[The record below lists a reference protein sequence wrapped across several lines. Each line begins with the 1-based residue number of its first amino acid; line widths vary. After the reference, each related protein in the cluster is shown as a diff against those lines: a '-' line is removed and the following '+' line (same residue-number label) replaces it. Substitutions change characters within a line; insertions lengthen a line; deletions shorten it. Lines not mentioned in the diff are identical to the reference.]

1 MYCVNLKLVLI
12 VVEEVENCCEPE
24 DEASVKKESAEPGEG
39 AGRLPQS
46 VRELRGDI
54 GVRRNR

>member
-1 MYCVNLKLVLI
+1 M
-12 VVEEVENCCEPE
+12 ENCCERE

>member
-1 MYCVNLKLVLI
+1 MTK
-12 VVEEVENCCEPE
+12 EEVENSREPE
-24 DEASVKKESAEPGEG
+24 DEASVEKESPEPGEG

-54 GVRRNR
+54 GIRRNSVAFSF